1 MILTIFFGV
10 LGFGIMVFFHELGH
24 FLAAKAVGIHVEV
37 FSLGWGRKL
46 VGFTRG
52 GTSYQ
57 ISWFP
62 IGGYCKMRGEEQM
75 RQAEREEGSR
85 PGAAGRPPEKG
96 SFFAASPLQ
105 RILVAASGPLSNL
118 LFAVLVLTVIWWA
131 GFNVHSDGNRIILAS
146 DYSADASLA
155 ASPATRAGL
164 QSGDRFVAIDGQP
177 VEKFQDILEKVSV
190 ASGDR
195 LDVTVRRGERTFGV
209 QLVPDLDRQTGAGRI
224 GIYAWRDP
232 VIDSVRA
239 GGPASL
245 AGLRPGDRIVRLGDR
260 PVRNTID
267 LYQSLEARPNRLEL
281 AYERQDRV
289 EQTTL
294 LPIYGDQAAPDLG
307 LAFRTDVFRSPR
319 LALPGA
325 LAHGWDETFRTLA
338 FTVKG
343 IGLLFRGVN
352 LQNAVAGPLRITY
365 FVGTVA
371 TNGFSLGIG
380 EGLVSFFRF
389 LCLLSGVLFLM
400 NLLPIPALDGG
411 QILIFLIELARG
423 RRVSPRLIGRI
434 QLLSF
439 SVLMVLAV
447 FVTFSDILFFLGR

>member
-1 MILTIFFGV
+1 MILTILFGV
-10 LGFGIMVFFHELGH
+10 LGFGIMIFVHELGH

-62 IGGYCKMRGEEQM
+62 IGGYCKMRGEEHG
-75 RQAEREEGSR
+75 RAPEREEER
-85 PGAAGRPPEKG
+85 PAAARPPEAG

-105 RILVAASGPLSNL
+105 RILVAASGPLANL
-118 LFAVLVLTVIWWA
+118 LFAVVVLTVIWWA

-146 DYSADASLA
+146 DYSTDTALA

-164 QSGDRFVAIDGQP
+164 QSGDRIVAIDGER

-195 LDVTVRRGERTFGV
+195 LSLTVERGGQTRTAT
-209 QLVPDLDRQTGAGRI
+209 LVPDLDLQTGAGRI
-224 GIYAWRDP
+224 GVYAWRDP
-232 VIDSVRA
+232 VIDSVRP
-239 GGPASL
+239 GGPAAL
-245 AGLRPGDRIVRLGDR
+245 AGLAPGDRIVQAGGR
-260 PVRNTID
+260 PLRNTID
-267 LYQSLEARPNRLEL
+267 LYSLLEARPNRLEL
-281 AYERQDRV
+281 TYERDGQRG
-289 EQTTL
+289 ETSL
-294 LPIYGDQAAPDLG
+294 LPVYRGQSEADLG
-307 LAFRTDVFRSPR
+307 MGFAAEVFRSPR
-319 LALPGA
+319 LGLPGA
-325 LAHGWDETFRTLA
+325 VARGADETYRTLA

-389 LCLLSGVLFLM
+389 LCLLSGVLFMM

-411 QILIFLIELARG
+411 QILIFLIELLRG

-434 QLLSF
+434 QVFSF
-439 SVLMVLAV
+439 SLLMVLAV
-447 FVTFSDILFFLGR
+447 FITFSDILFFLGR